1 MPGAEV
7 SRDPRAVAKG
17 SSGPPRAVLMEISG
31 TPSWHKHSFGG
42 PLSCERSE
50 CQGGLVAQLL
60 AAVSIEN
67 DKFWVD
73 ELAHEMSVL
82 DEPVLDEVDS
92 TSELGDAEG
101 LKIEELTS
109 LLAER
114 VRE

>member
-17 SSGPPRAVLMEISG
+17 SSGSPRAVLMVISG
-31 TPSWHKHSFGG
+31 TPSWHKHSVGG

-50 CQGGLVAQLL
+50 CQGSLGAQLH
-60 AAVSIEN
+60 AAVAIEN
-67 DKFWVD
+67 DKVWVD
-73 ELAHEMSVL
+73 DLAHEMSVL

-92 TSELGDAEG
+92 TPDLAEAEG
-101 LKIEELTS
+101 LTIEQLTS
-109 LLAER
+109 LPAEG

>member
-7 SRDPRAVAKG
+7 FRDPRAVAKG
-17 SSGPPRAVLMEISG
+17 SSGSPRAVLMEMSG

-50 CQGGLVAQLL
+50 CQEGLGAQPPRKGGLGALL
-60 AAVSIEN
+60 HVAVSVVN

-82 DEPVLDEVDS
+82 GESVLE
-92 TSELGDAEG
+92 
-101 LKIEELTS
+101 
-109 LLAER
+109 
-114 VRE
+114 